1 MGTKSEES
9 MYATVQGVIFD
20 MDGVIVDSHP
30 FHRRAW
36 HKFLRSVGKDVSEED
51 LDFILDGRKRHEIL
65 RHFLGELSEPE
76 LANYGN
82 CKDEFFQQVLTEVEP
97 IRGIVR
103 FVRHLRR
110 DGILAAVATSG
121 SDRRTKFTLNQLGI
135 MQYFQVIVTGSDVAE
150 GKPDPGIYRIAC
162 QRLGVTPGKLLAF
175 EDAVSGVL
183 AARGAGIQCI
193 GVGQGEHA
201 HKLRQAGAADIIENF
216 EALEGPHSVRI
227 FRTRPQARPFGFDEK
242 YP

>member
-82 CKDEFFQQVLTEVEP
+82 CKDEFFQQVAN
-97 IRGIVR
+97 RSQNQ
-103 FVRHLRR
+103 F
-110 DGILAAVATSG
+110 AASCVLSDISGAMAFWLQWRPREAIAGQNSPSTS
-121 SDRRTKFTLNQLGI
+121 S
-135 MQYFQVIVTGSDVAE
+135 
-150 GKPDPGIYRIAC
+150 
-162 QRLGVTPGKLLAF
+162 
-175 EDAVSGVL
+175 VSCSIS
-183 AARGAGIQCI
+183 R
-193 GVGQGEHA
+193 
-201 HKLRQAGAADIIENF
+201 
-216 EALEGPHSVRI
+216 
-227 FRTRPQARPFGFDEK
+227 
-242 YP
+242 